1 MAALALVVPASYQG
15 TLCRDTKEY
24 ASRDYISSEDLDF
37 FLEGESAKRAMR
49 VLDTDGDGRI
59 SLAEM
64 RDAVIA
70 IYRERKNLAFTLKAR
85 THLSRLV
92 PAGAWVWSYGLL
104 VEELF
109 NHGHYVY
116 SNMLSRS
123 VQYNSIVQHSTVS
136 RCPLRALCHAGN
148 MHCCGRTRA
157 QWWARWS

>member
-1 MAALALVVPASYQG
+1 MRQAWLYCTLQG
-15 TLCRDTKEY
+15 RICCNTKEN

-85 THLSRLV
+85 AHLFLVV
-92 PAGAWVWSYGLL
+92 PARAWFWFYRCWLKSATLEG
-104 VEELF
+104 
-109 NHGHYVY
+109 
-116 SNMLSRS
+116 SMLS
-123 VQYNSIVQHSTVS
+123 
-136 RCPLRALCHAGN
+136 LCEYIQSMMTSADTIN
-148 MHCCGRTRA
+148 MRVPCL
-157 QWWARWS
+157 